1 MHSFIE
7 NLAPETRLLVYCA
20 RTRMSSEI
28 VEKVR
33 ALVAGDLDWDAVLGA
48 ADQNGAV
55 PLLDRQLRSIVS
67 DVVPA
72 EQIGRVNEA
81 NRANTLR
88 CLNLTGALIE
98 ILRLF
103 NAEGVAALP
112 YKGPVLAAQA
122 YGDVSLRQFDDV
134 DIILPHRDMAKA
146 HEIMLRLGYAPKFPG
161 PLSPGFHASF
171 VPGEYKYY
179 RETRAA
185 IVELHTELT
194 LRHFPVV
201 PNLDDFFSRAVDVS
215 LGGHDVRTFAP
226 EDALIAISV
235 HGSKDFWERLS
246 WIADVSELVESHPRL
261 DWPGISQRAES
272 FRVERMLHV
281 GLILAA
287 EVLGADLP
295 GGIARRVGEDR
306 TAEAIAKKLARNLLS
321 PRSRRVSA
329 SERFHLRR
337 QMVPG
342 YFTGWRYAL
351 RLTVAP
357 AEEDWTMAR
366 LPRPLAPLYIL
377 LRPLRLLRKYGRL
390 SEGSEEMDGAPK
402 R

>member
-20 RTRMSSEI
+20 RTRMRSEI

-33 ALVAGDLDWDAVLGA
+33 ALLTGDLDWDAVLGA
-48 ADQNGAV
+48 ADQNAVV
-55 PLLDRQLRSIVS
+55 PLLDRHLRSIVS

-72 EQIGRVNEA
+72 EQNGRVNEA

-88 CLNLTGALIE
+88 CLNLAGALIE
-98 ILRLF
+98 VLRLF

-134 DIILPHRDMAKA
+134 DIILRQRDMAKA
-146 HEIMLRLGYAPKFPG
+146 HEMMLRLGYTPKFPA

-179 RETRAA
+179 SETRAA

-201 PNLDDFFSRAVDVS
+201 PDLDDFFSRAVDVS

-261 DWPGISQRAES
+261 DWPAISQRAES
-272 FRVERMLHV
+272 LRVERMLHV

-287 EVLGADLP
+287 EVLGMDLP

-306 TAEAIAKKLARNLLS
+306 TAEAIAKKLARNLLG
-321 PRSRRVSA
+321 PRHRPMSA

-337 QMVPG
+337 HMVPG
-342 YFTGWRYAL
+342 YVAGWRHAL

-366 LPRPLAPLYIL
+366 LPGPLAPFYIL
-377 LRPLRLLRKYGRL
+377 LRPFRLLRKYGRL
-390 SEGSEEMDGAPK
+390 SEGPEEANGAPK